1 MVNVCNMDREE
12 MRRLGIDHYKFD
24 TSGRKFNTVEL
35 RIFRASLKK
44 ERLLA
49 QIEFAHAAVM
59 FVRAASYRDLTEGAF
74 KGWLAKSHVLYP
86 HLAAW
91 YEVVPK
97 KKANPNVAAV
107 VAADETVA

>member
-1 MVNVCNMDREE
+1 M
-12 MRRLGIDHYKFD
+12 
-24 TSGRKFNTVEL
+24 
-35 RIFRASLKK
+35 KK

-91 YEVVPK
+91 FDVAPK
-97 KKANPNVAAV
+97 KKANPNVVAV